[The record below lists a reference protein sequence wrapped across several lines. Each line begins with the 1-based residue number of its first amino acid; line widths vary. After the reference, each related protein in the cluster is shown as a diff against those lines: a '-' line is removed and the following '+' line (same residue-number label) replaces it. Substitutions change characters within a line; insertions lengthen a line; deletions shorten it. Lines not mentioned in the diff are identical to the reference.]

1 MNTALILGYRREWL
15 GFFQMPRRAYLDC
28 RRRSPRRA
36 FQILHRPH
44 SQRVQSPISVEN
56 CASIDVVLCTIESP
70 RQVTLW
76 SEQGIVYTA
85 APDDTTQPREPL
97 VSGFGVPI
105 GDFQMPNND
114 ARTSAYYHVTSEATR
129 LSTPSGYSCAI

>member
-15 GFFQMPRRAYLDC
+15 RFFQMPRRVYLGC

-44 SQRVQSPISVEN
+44 SQRVQLSISVES
-56 CASIDVVLCTIESP
+56 CASIDVVPYIIESP
-70 RQVTLW
+70 RQVKLW
-76 SEQGIVYTA
+76 SEHGIVYTA
-85 APDDTTQPREPL
+85 APDDTTHPREPL

-105 GDFQMPNND
+105 EDFQMPKDD
-114 ARTSAYYHVTSEATR
+114 AQTSAYYHLTSEATR